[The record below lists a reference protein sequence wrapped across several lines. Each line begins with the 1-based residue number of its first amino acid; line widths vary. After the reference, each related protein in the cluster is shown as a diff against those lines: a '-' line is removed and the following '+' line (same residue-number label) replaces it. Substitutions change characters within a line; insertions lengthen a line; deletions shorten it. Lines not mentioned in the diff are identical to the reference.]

1 MLHLSPFYTE
11 SLSPLLEVL
20 QMKDMVLAKPAP
32 ASVDGK
38 GAVAFGKDVQ
48 NLIRE
53 VASLCPSS

>member
-1 MLHLSPFYTE
+1 
-11 SLSPLLEVL
+11 
-20 QMKDMVLAKPAP
+20 MKDMVLAKPAP